1 MRRRIN
7 SKGFHSRAANRTG
20 PACAGML
27 RPETV
32 VRALRPRTMAT
43 LKRNSV
49 R

>member
-7 SKGFHSRAANRTG
+7 PRGFPSRAANRTG

-32 VRALRPRTMAT
+32 TRALRPRTASP
-43 LKRNSV
+43 LKRSPA